1 MSAKMPQASTVKY
14 AAYDTEREGRRGGRG
29 GKSGLMLS
37 DNFSGEMV
45 AETRGVDRELPIDG
59 RGPFKIL
66 SDKGVIRQ
74 VVLLPLSRNA

>member
-1 MSAKMPQASTVKY
+1 MVSY
-14 AAYDTEREGRRGGRG
+14 
-29 GKSGLMLS
+29 
-37 DNFSGEMV
+37 NFSGEMV
-45 AETRGVDRELPIDG
+45 AETRGGDRELPIDG